1 MWYAIFVY
9 LKYSF
14 IILLII
20 LGINLEI
27 YSMTIIFVN

>member
-27 YSMTIIFVN
+27 YGMTIIFVN